1 MKKILIGLTACL
13 LVALLIAT
21 WLDPMS
27 PLLWV
32 ASSSMWFTVMR
43 IAMLGVLLLLLFTNP
58 PRKLWLRLI
67 SMGLGVVMT
76 VGSVLL
82 VTQYQLNFLDAVVM
96 LEVGVIC
103 LIEALEAEL
112 YDEISFID
120 IIKRTAKRQA
130 GRLVGYV
137 VAKLPKQTRLPSA
150 RIGSLTTK

>member
-1 MKKILIGLTACL
+1 
-13 LVALLIAT
+13 
-21 WLDPMS
+21 
-27 PLLWV
+27 
-32 ASSSMWFTVMR
+32 
-43 IAMLGVLLLLLFTNP
+43 
-58 PRKLWLRLI
+58 
-67 SMGLGVVMT
+67 
-76 VGSVLL
+76 

-120 IIKRTAKRQA
+120 IIKRTVKRQA